1 MSIADLRNALDDI
14 AAHPEDHDQSVW
26 ICGTTACLAGRIV
39 LRAGWQ
45 PVTKDPDYGDDA
57 AYRVTKGDDIDFVPD
72 VATRIIGLRAQEGA
86 VLWDARNTL
95 DDLHAQVMRLE
106 ADQSIYTRMSLPD
119 DAYEHA
125 WTDRHEQTILA
136 AHRRTTYWRKGG
148 CIEQKDWPTRAEAL
162 DYVLDLSI
170 GRLLTRHDNPLPLI
184 GA

>member
-14 AAHPEDHDQSVW
+14 AAHPEDHNQRVW

-39 LRAGWQ
+39 LRAGWK
-45 PVTKDPDYGDDA
+45 PFTDA
-57 AYRVTKGDDIDFVPD
+57 MDEDGAVSRVVKGDEIDFVPD

-86 VLWDARNTL
+86 VLWNARNTL
-95 DDLHAQVMRLE
+95 DDLQEHTFRLQ
-106 ADQSIYTRMSLPD
+106 ADQSIYTLLSLPD
-119 DAYEHA
+119 DAWEHA
-125 WTDRHEQTILA
+125 WTDRHERTILA

-148 CIEQKDWPTRAEAL
+148 CIERKDWPSRAEAL

-184 GA
+184 GT